1 VSSNPLGSPPDI
13 SSHKK
18 EYEKFYSGTDDW
30 CQRDVQSPW
39 YSFVRSH
46 LPVLENRSVL
56 EIACGRGALSCYM
69 SELGADVYAVDIAE
83 EALRIGSR
91 RAKERKLDTR
101 FIGGSFYDIPFPGSF
116 FDVVVSCETIEHLV
130 HPKMGLIEI
139 RRVIKPGGRL
149 YLTTENY
156 LNLVGLYRL
165 TLWLRGKSFD
175 SGSGIQPIEQPFI
188 YFHVLRLLKS
198 IGFRVILTNASTHQV
213 WIPKGGIHD
222 IEFVERVRVLRRL
235 LKYFG
240 RHVYFVAEAEK

>member
-1 VSSNPLGSPPDI
+1 MVRSPVA
-13 SSHKK
+13 SYKR
-18 EYEKFYSGTDDW
+18 EYEEFYSGTDNSFW
-30 CQRDVQSPW
+30 RDLESPW
-39 YSFVRSH
+39 YSFMRSH

-56 EIACGRGALSCYM
+56 EMACGRGALSCYM

-101 FIGGSFYDIPFPGSF
+101 FICGSFYDIPFPDNF

-130 HPKMGLIEI
+130 HPKMGLTEI

-156 LNLVGLYRL
+156 LNLVGLYRFM
-165 TLWLRGKSFD
+165 LWLRGKSFS
-175 SGSGIQPIEQPFI
+175 SGSGIQPIEQPFT
-188 YFHVLRLLKS
+188 YFYVLRLLKS
-198 IGFRVILTNASTHQV
+198 VRFKMILTNASTYQV
-213 WIPKGGIHD
+213 WIPKGGIHNL
-222 IEFVERVRVLRRL
+222 EFVERVWVLRRL